1 MKYFFK
7 IYYPAIFILITLLS
21 FTFYAYFQTSNSQ
34 KQRMQRQFEARVDR
48 VCDII
53 NKRMIDYIQI
63 LRGCKGLFNASG
75 SVSNTEWKTYVNSLN
90 IASDFKGIQGLA
102 FSYHILI
109 SDTALLTRSLK
120 STNPQFQIRSSFTN
134 SVLTP
139 VSYIEPLDI
148 RNQRAIGFDLYSE
161 AIRKEAIDRAIATG
175 RPALTRKITLMQET
189 QTDIQPGCLLFMPVY
204 VNNAK
209 SKVKGDQ
216 HVLGFVSNV
225 FRTHDLF
232 GTLLLN
238 FYELD
243 IEVYDGEN
251 TDAKNLLYTSKS
263 SAQANLDL
271 ESMNADTTLIIAGT
285 PWKLIINANHKFGS
299 TIERQQPYLILIIGL
314 ILSLLL
320 FILALNTIKR
330 RLEVAKELAL
340 TKFLELKKDEFI
352 GIASHEL
359 KTPLTSIKATVQM
372 LVKAETRDREKFLLS
387 KANVNVDKLQKLIE
401 DLLDVSKIQAGQ
413 LQLSVAPF
421 LLKDLINESVENIE
435 SVYQSHTIIKQESIP
450 DITVPGDFFRLE
462 QSLINLLSNAIK
474 YSPRGKE
481 VNVNAYVYE
490 QKVRIE
496 VVDKGLGIS
505 KANQN
510 KIFERFFRAEELSP
524 VISGLGMG
532 LYISNQI
539 IKLHNGEIGVQ
550 SEIGKGSTFYII
562 LPL

>member
-1 MKYFFK
+1 
-7 IYYPAIFILITLLS
+7 
-21 FTFYAYFQTSNSQ
+21 
-34 KQRMQRQFEARVDR
+34 
-48 VCDII
+48 
-53 NKRMIDYIQI
+53 
-63 LRGCKGLFNASG
+63 
-75 SVSNTEWKTYVNSLN
+75 
-90 IASDFKGIQGLA
+90 
-102 FSYHILI
+102 
-109 SDTALLTRSLK
+109 
-120 STNPQFQIRSSFTN
+120 
-134 SVLTP
+134 
-139 VSYIEPLDI
+139 
-148 RNQRAIGFDLYSE
+148 
-161 AIRKEAIDRAIATG
+161 
-175 RPALTRKITLMQET
+175 
-189 QTDIQPGCLLFMPVY
+189 
-204 VNNAK
+204 
-209 SKVKGDQ
+209 
-216 HVLGFVSNV
+216 
-225 FRTHDLF
+225 
-232 GTLLLN
+232 
-238 FYELD
+238 
-243 IEVYDGEN
+243 
-251 TDAKNLLYTSKS
+251 
-263 SAQANLDL
+263 
-271 ESMNADTTLIIAGT
+271 MNADTTLIIAGT
-285 PWKLIINANHKFGS
+285 PWKLIINANQKFGS